1 MITMTDVEKGAWGFP
16 LAPQKSTDVE
26 GVDFDPY
33 ATPDQIANIWRPTI
47 PFHSYRKIHIFMN
60 GVYAG
65 LKCTAYENL
74 PACPVLWDTGDG
86 GSHYWDGGTV
96 FGYEFKRYMSGA
108 AIGAVGAG
116 LTIKALTGLN

>member
-1 MITMTDVEKGAWGFP
+1 MTDVPKGVWGYP
-16 LAPQKSTDVE
+16 LAPQKPTDVE

-33 ATPDQIANIWRPTI
+33 ASPDQIANIWNPEI

-74 PACPVLWDTGDG
+74 PVCPVLWQTGDG
-86 GSHYWDGGTV
+86 GSHYWDGGV
-96 FGYEFKRYMSGA
+96 VAGYEMKRYLAGA
-108 AIGAVGAG
+108 AVGAVSVIG
-116 LTIKALTGLN
+116 TAKLLGVG